1 MEKLLKS
8 KNKNQNKNEKQNENK
23 KENPVLF
30 SCSFLFLFSFLF
42 CFYILVSIFKCYCGS
57 SRTPYRLMSVQ
68 IVEASQQGATGYFIF
83 PLFNWRNRMVMPI
96 FTLIYEI
103 YN

>member
-1 MEKLLKS
+1 
-8 KNKNQNKNEKQNENK
+8 
-23 KENPVLF
+23 
-30 SCSFLFLFSFLF
+30 
-42 CFYILVSIFKCYCGS
+42 
-57 SRTPYRLMSVQ
+57 MSVQ